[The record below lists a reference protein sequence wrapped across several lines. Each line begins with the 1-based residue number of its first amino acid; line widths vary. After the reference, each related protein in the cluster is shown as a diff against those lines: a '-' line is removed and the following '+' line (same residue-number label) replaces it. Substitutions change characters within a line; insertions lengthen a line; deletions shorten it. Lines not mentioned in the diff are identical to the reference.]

1 MSTTAAPLLDGPV
14 LVHGLGVTNRAAAR
28 AMLRRGIEVH
38 LSDDGADAAA
48 ADRAA
53 DELGLTCAHP
63 DAAALEALVAA
74 SASVLPTPGLAERH
88 HLFAAARAAGRPVI
102 SEFDLAAAWD
112 DRPVVAITGT
122 NGKTTVT
129 TLVRDVLDASGVRA
143 VDAGNT
149 EVPLVEAIDDPSV
162 QVFVVEASSFRLG
175 HSQRF
180 APAVGTWLNF
190 APDHLDVHEDLA
202 SYERAKAA
210 MGAHQA
216 SEDVAV
222 ANAEDPVVMRHLP
235 GAGGPRVVTFGLAAG
250 SDYTAD
256 GEVLRRPDGT
266 VVVDAEAMPRSL
278 PPDRANALAVA
289 ASADALGAPP
299 AATRQ
304 VLESFR
310 GLRHRVELVG
320 ERGDV
325 RWYDDSK
332 ATAPH
337 ATAAAA
343 RGFDSVVLIAGGRNK
358 GLDLGVLGAIGSV
371 RAVVGIGESATD
383 VVAAFPGHPSAPAAS
398 MADALAAAARLARPG
413 DVVLLSPGCASF
425 DWYRSYGER
434 GDDFVSK
441 VRELVLGA
449 AG

>member
-1 MSTTAAPLLDGPV
+1 MAAGATVEGPV
-14 LVHGLGVTNRAAAR
+14 LVHGLGITNRAAAR
-28 AMLRRGIEVH
+28 AMLRRGVEVV

-53 DELGLTCAHP
+53 EELGLTCAHP
-63 DAAALEALVAA
+63 DAAGLDDLVAR
-74 SASVLPTPGLAERH
+74 SASVLPTPGLPERH
-88 HLFAAARAAGRPVI
+88 HLFAAARAAGRAVI

-162 QVFVVEASSFRLG
+162 QVFVVEASSFRLA

-180 APAVGTWLNF
+180 APSVGTWLNF

-202 SYERAKAA
+202 AYERAKAS
-210 MGAHQA
+210 MWAHQSSA
-216 SEDVAV
+216 DVAV

-235 GAGGPRVVTFGLAAG
+235 GAGGPRVVTFGLTGA
-250 SDYTAD
+250 DYAVD
-256 GEVLRRPDGT
+256 AEVLRRPDGS
-266 VVVDAEAMPRSL
+266 VVVEAAAMPRSL
-278 PPDRANALAVA
+278 PHDRANALAVA
-289 ASADALGAPP
+289 ASADPLGATPE
-299 AATRQ
+299 ATRS
-304 VLESFR
+304 VLEGFR

-371 RAVVGIGESATD
+371 RAVVGIGESAGE
-383 VVAAFPGHPSAPAAS
+383 VVAAFPDHPSALASS
-398 MADALAAAARLARPG
+398 MADAVEAAARLARPG

-425 DWYRSYGER
+425 DWYGSYGER
-434 GDDFVSK
+434 GDDFVHK